1 MRNLLGTSEMAFPLR
16 LFLGENVIEMGL
28 GAFIATLARLT
39 EALGRAPVGFHLRH
53 CVFLFSLV
61 RTDSHRPLQA
71 GRAVRGVR
79 PRTGEGVGREGETEL
94 VWRLFL

>member
-1 MRNLLGTSEMAFPLR
+1 MRNLLGASEMAFPLR
-16 LFLGENVIEMGL
+16 FFLGENVIEMGL
-28 GAFIATLARLT
+28 GAFVATLARLT

-71 GRAVRGVR
+71 GRAVWVVR
-79 PRTGEGVGREGETEL
+79 PFGCYSL
-94 VWRLFL
+94 LC